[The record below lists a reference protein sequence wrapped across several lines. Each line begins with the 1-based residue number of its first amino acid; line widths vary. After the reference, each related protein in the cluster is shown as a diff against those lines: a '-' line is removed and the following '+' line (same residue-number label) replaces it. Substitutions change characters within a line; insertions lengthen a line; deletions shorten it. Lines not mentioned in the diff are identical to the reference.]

1 MKYFLTFFIMGIGFI
16 FFSHDSFALTV
27 KSQTGNIYSSP
38 FQFNSAKDW
47 VEINFKPNTVYQIY
61 VSMVDS
67 NFENPTHERT
77 YNVFE
82 EDPPGLYYSQMRYTC
97 NVNYLNKYYDSYG
110 NLLGTS
116 QIQVTELVNPFCD
129 STPNDPDQIG
139 NDSGNSDCGTI
150 VCDCLAELKG
160 VNNQILDSSNLNGQ
174 KLDTIVNGLHD
185 NGIILGGIQ
194 SAVNANG
201 VILGDIRDSVS
212 VLPHMD
218 KTLGDIL
225 GELTTSDSVDDGVI
239 DTPSVPPT
247 VDRIE
252 RNKPVEKP
260 IFSDDSTHFTD
271 QGNAPA
277 VDRMPDI
284 PDPSECWTNVG
295 SVCVDS
301 NLVAETPLSQEPDL
315 VRDPSLLKDDSLSK
329 DDELIKN
336 PFSQDTEMS
345 KNPFLQ
351 DNPFSLDTELDK
363 DVSVSDPVLNKDT
376 SLSKDT
382 EKEKS
387 DSYISD
393 PSLSP
398 TSEMQQDNFYN
409 VSE

>member
-16 FFSHDSFALTV
+16 FFSQDSFALTI
-27 KSQTGNIYSSP
+27 KSQTGSV
-38 FQFNSAKDW
+38 FSAPIHYDSANDW
-47 VEINFKPNTVYQIY
+47 VVAPFKIGSVSQIY
-61 VSMVDS
+61 ISHVDS
-67 NFENPTHERT
+67 NWQNPTSERT
-77 YNVFE
+77 Y
-82 EDPPGLYYSQMRYTC
+82 YSVDAGGTYFSEMRYTC
-97 NVNYLNKYYDSYG
+97 NVNYSNKYYDSSG
-110 NLLGTS
+110 SLVGTS
-116 QIQVTELVNPFCD
+116 EFTLTEIVNPTCN
-129 STPNDPDQIG
+129 STPNDPSQVG
-139 NDSGNSDCGTI
+139 NGSADCGTI

-160 VNNQILDSSNLNGQ
+160 VNNQILDSSNTNGQ

-218 KTLGDIL
+218 QTLGDIL
-225 GELTTSDSVDDGVI
+225 GELTTNDSVDDGVI
-239 DTPSVPPT
+239 DTPSVPST
-247 VDRIE
+247 SDRID

-260 IFSDDSTHFTD
+260 IFNDDSSHFTD

-277 VDRMPDI
+277 VDRMPAV

-315 VRDPSLLKDDSLSK
+315 VREPSLIIDNSLSK

-336 PFSQDTEMS
+336 PFAQDTEMS

-363 DVSVSDPVLNKDT
+363 DVSVSDPVLNKDS

-387 DSYISD
+387 DSYSSD

-398 TSEMQQDNFYN
+398 SSEMQQDNFYN
-409 VSE
+409 VTE